1 MAALRRDVAPILD
14 RTWGWGEE
22 DPQTGQDLYRIA
34 SEVRQPM
41 PFEED
46 GWDKPEHRYTWE
58 QVKAMQRNEFDHRL
72 DLHSIYGF
80 LDFDADHI
88 RARRPDPQH
97 PVRAVL
103 RDTLRNNDIDWED
116 PTDVVEMAEAG
127 YKPRYD
133 LRRDHVER
141 GLSPADANMGDTF
154 TPEEQEEWVRRTAER
169 QNHHRLDPLEA
180 EDIYE
185 NFHMRQY
192 ERLLDLGKR
201 RQAEANQFMSEL
213 KKREALRHAY
223 DAKGRSADLLLGD
236 SGTKPM
242 DQDGSGMTRA
252 EHMREMIGGAIGDTH
267 RLQQRLTALRNQR
280 AAYDQLIARRR
291 QTRERRGYD
300 DQKATDAY
308 LSAASSSMRTR
319 YVHPGRPLTGP
330 GAMPSK
336 RQRVMP
342 AAPAADRNAA
352 RATMSQR
359 AQATDQMSATIEDL
373 MGRREHIQGMID
385 TLENRLDHTE
395 QDAAQGLLDLS
406 QSGSGVSG
414 PPMGAMA
421 QVMPV
426 STARLTRK
434 PATGGPHV
442 GASAMKVIAGTGLIA
457 PAPGYHYMATGEYMK
472 DPE

>member
-1 MAALRRDVAPILD
+1 MAAAAPLRQDVAPYLD
-14 RTWGWGEE
+14 DTWGFG
-22 DPQTGQDLYRIA
+22 DNIT

-41 PFEED
+41 AFEEEA
-46 GWDKPEHRYTWE
+46 WDKPRHRYTWE
-58 QVKAMQRNEFDHRL
+58 QVKAMERNEFDHRL
-72 DLHSIYGF
+72 DLHSIYGSPGF
-80 LDFDADHI
+80 NVDHI
-88 RARRPDPQH
+88 RAKHPDPRH
-97 PVRAVL
+97 PVRVVL
-103 RDTLRNNDIDWED
+103 RDTLRNDVIDWDEYVED
-116 PTDVVEMAEAG
+116 DPVVAMTESG
-127 YKPRYD
+127 YRPRHD

-141 GLSPADANMGDTF
+141 GVSPADANMGDTF

-192 ERLLDLGKR
+192 ERLLNLGKR
-201 RQAEANQFMSEL
+201 WQAEANQFMSEL

-242 DQDGSGMTRA
+242 DQDGSGTTRA

-342 AAPAADRNAA
+342 AAPAVDRNAA

-434 PATGGPHV
+434 PATGNPHV

>member
-1 MAALRRDVAPILD
+1 
-14 RTWGWGEE
+14 
-22 DPQTGQDLYRIA
+22 
-34 SEVRQPM
+34 
-41 PFEED
+41 
-46 GWDKPEHRYTWE
+46 
-58 QVKAMQRNEFDHRL
+58 
-72 DLHSIYGF
+72 
-80 LDFDADHI
+80 
-88 RARRPDPQH
+88 
-97 PVRAVL
+97 
-103 RDTLRNNDIDWED
+103 
-116 PTDVVEMAEAG
+116 
-127 YKPRYD
+127 
-133 LRRDHVER
+133 
-141 GLSPADANMGDTF
+141 
-154 TPEEQEEWVRRTAER
+154 
-169 QNHHRLDPLEA
+169 
-180 EDIYE
+180 
-185 NFHMRQY
+185 
-192 ERLLDLGKR
+192 
-201 RQAEANQFMSEL
+201 
-213 KKREALRHAY
+213 
-223 DAKGRSADLLLGD
+223 
-236 SGTKPM
+236 
-242 DQDGSGMTRA
+242 
-252 EHMREMIGGAIGDTH
+252 MREMIGGAIGDTH

-434 PATGGPHV
+434 PATGDPHV
-442 GASAMKVIAGTGLIA
+442 GASAMRVIAGTGLIA